1 MAGLFHRPLHSSSS
15 VVVPALTLRRG
26 TAPGSRIPP
35 DSRSGPVPT
44 APLAIEN
51 THMPNSTDGQG
62 PILLSATDYKL
73 PKTLPEGIDK
83 YTNFKEMARG
93 GSAVL
98 RTCFDQ
104 ITGRTVVMKSLLKQ
118 FEMDPRENRRLL
130 REARVT
136 AQLQHPNT
144 VPVYEIGRD
153 HRQGLYFTM
162 KRVSGE
168 NFFEILKRVA
178 RDVPET
184 VGEFSLR
191 RRVEIVATAGLA
203 LMYAHARG
211 VIHRDIKPENIWVG
225 NFGEVVLLDWG
236 VAKVWGQ
243 PDDGP
248 APPLLAEQQQA
259 QVQALTMAGD
269 RPGTPLYM
277 SPEQVNVN
285 RATVDERSDIFSMGV
300 VLYEVAALREPFRGR
315 VIQETFENIIHD
327 NPPPPI
333 HDNPPPPSQ
342 VRPQGGIPRRLDE
355 VVMKAISK
363 SPADRFQTM
372 RQMLE
377 ALREIDYEG

>member
-1 MAGLFHRPLHSSSS
+1 MPQSVESHS
-15 VVVPALTLRRG
+15 
-26 TAPGSRIPP
+26 
-35 DSRSGPVPT
+35 
-44 APLAIEN
+44 
-51 THMPNSTDGQG
+51 

-83 YTNFKEMARG
+83 YTNFREMTQG
-93 GSAVL
+93 GTGVL

-104 ITGRTVVMKSLLKQ
+104 ITGRTVVMKSLRKQ
-118 FEMDPRENRRLL
+118 FQMDRQENRRLL

-153 HRQGLYFTM
+153 HQQGLYFTM

-168 NFFEILKRVA
+168 NLFTILSRVA
-178 RDVPET
+178 KNVSET
-184 VGEFSLR
+184 AEEFPLR

-225 NFGEVVLLDWG
+225 NFGEVILLDWG

-243 PDDGP
+243 PDDSP
-248 APPLLAEQQQA
+248 AHPLLSSQQHY
-259 QVQALTMAGD
+259 QVQALTMAGE

-285 RATVDERSDIFSMGV
+285 RATVDERSDIFSFGV

-327 NPPPPI
+327 NPPPP
-333 HDNPPPPSQ
+333 STA
-342 VRPQGGIPRRLDE
+342 RPEEHIPQSLDE
-355 VVMKAISK
+355 VVRKAISK
-363 SPADRFQTM
+363 RPADRFQTM

-377 ALREIDYEG
+377 ALREVDFED